1 MSDLSMWTSDEPL
14 HTSGESGKE
23 GGGEPG
29 SDIAAQPQY
38 FPPES
43 KAIRVGMMERKGV
56 DISGVVWAPRL
67 VMLTD
72 EHVLFTRVNDP
83 KRRVLDYI
91 RLRDITECDRKE
103 EDKSLDSMSF
113 AASHADSATNN
124 YDPRLRD
131 RRRLEVIFR
140 TEEVCA
146 SEGCGRVHIER
157 RNSVFAPLDLS
168 SAARGEQK
176 HFWGEGFGNAPV
188 LTLLCTS
195 QITPACT
202 HTHANTQDSRNC
214 GRSYIYRSTYNDAV
228 EWEEETDKAVKRAKQ
243 RAIEEELRRKYG
255 HSSIAM
261 CRARTKEVVKSKEY
275 LYLMSAIIM
284 LAFMIDTLEVQILPA
299 SGSRD
304 ESVFFFLDVAVTFL
318 FAVDVVLNLFGKG
331 FAEYFMVFTNW
342 FDLAIVAVS
351 VVGLFSLGT
360 GGSAVRVIRI
370 VSVLKVLEHV
380 ELLAPLNRLVKSI
393 GCCIVPMLTAFGIL
407 MVVTLVYCVLAGENF
422 SKSTLFSWCL
432 YDQCTRALTF
442 ENFYQCICLGANRPS
457 TSRTSKPRSFP
468 CIRS

>member
-23 GGGEPG
+23 GGGEHG
-29 SDIAAQPQY
+29 SDLAAQPQY

-43 KAIRVGMMERKGV
+43 KAIRVGMMERKGI

-113 AASHADSATNN
+113 TASHADGTTNN

-176 HFWGEGFGNAPV
+176 HLGAEGFGNAPV

-202 HTHANTQDSRNC
+202 HTHAHT
-214 GRSYIYRSTYNDAV
+214 
-228 EWEEETDKAVKRAKQ
+228 
-243 RAIEEELRRKYG
+243 
-255 HSSIAM
+255 
-261 CRARTKEVVKSKEY
+261 
-275 LYLMSAIIM
+275 
-284 LAFMIDTLEVQILPA
+284 
-299 SGSRD
+299 
-304 ESVFFFLDVAVTFL
+304 
-318 FAVDVVLNLFGKG
+318 G
-331 FAEYFMVFTNW
+331 F
-342 FDLAIVAVS
+342 
-351 VVGLFSLGT
+351 
-360 GGSAVRVIRI
+360 
-370 VSVLKVLEHV
+370 
-380 ELLAPLNRLVKSI
+380 
-393 GCCIVPMLTAFGIL
+393 
-407 MVVTLVYCVLAGENF
+407 
-422 SKSTLFSWCL
+422 
-432 YDQCTRALTF
+432 
-442 ENFYQCICLGANRPS
+442 
-457 TSRTSKPRSFP
+457 
-468 CIRS
+468 